1 MKLFLNPDGA
11 GTFDQNG
18 DGDAVA
24 MTGRH
29 VVT

>member
-11 GTFDQNG
+11 GTDQNG